1 MKRVTRFLCTLFLLF
16 VALPAA
22 GAQEPR
28 SLDIYFLDMMG
39 GASTLIVTPLGESVL
54 IDTGSLRPEHRDADR
69 ILRACED
76 AKLKQI
82 DYLITTH
89 FHSDHFGAL
98 QEVSQRIPIKRFL
111 DKGSYAPAEDGDS
124 RWSKGLYERYE
135 QATKGNVTTIR
146 AGDDIPLKS
155 DPIGRF
161 PVVRLHC
168 VAAQKKVEGFDGD
181 VDAPVEGCTMA
192 KPDGTDNARS
202 IALLLTYGPFK
213 FFAGGD
219 ITLNVEHHLA
229 HPINRIG
236 KVDLYQVTHHGL
248 DLSNNTLLLKALDP
262 TVAVAMNGPR
272 KGIQPRTF
280 QDLTALPNLKAL
292 YQIHHNTEH
301 DGQYNTKPEFI
312 ANRKDNPDGG
322 EFIKASVDMD
332 KGIFTVQVSQDN
344 ARRVF
349 QIPLLP
355 PDLSHSTRIEIE
367 WHQSLLDTLCLLQE
381 PADLL
386 NRSEAE
392 YLESLRPVL
401 IEDHKRIAILARDL
415 MSGHYRGATKGG
427 VIAIKP
433 SASVFYLGDD
443 GRRRSFLAY
452 PGLVVADGHMFKY
465 ESGLLSLWG
474 LVPRED
480 TPEMR
485 PYVLRTECANTLSS
499 LHGFFFGLQL
509 EKEEYPKPT
518 QWCDAIVQDSLV
530 DGNVAGKE
538 EAEKQLQCPAAGEGR
553 CHYAMNALCT
563 LGSATETVLLFET
576 KAGWNQH
583 GGPDLFTL
591 DNHAPK
597 GGCVLL
603 NDGTVKFIRTPEELK
618 QLCWE

>member
-1 MKRVTRFLCTLFLLF
+1 MKRVARCLCTLFLLF
-16 VALPAA
+16 VALPTA
-22 GAQEPR
+22 GVQEPR
-28 SLDIYFLDMMG
+28 SLDIYFLDMVG
-39 GASTLIVTPLGESVL
+39 GGSTLIVTPLGESVL

-76 AKLKQI
+76 ANLQQI

-98 QEVSQRIPIKRFL
+98 QEVSQRIPVKRFV
-111 DKGSYAPAEDGDS
+111 DKGSYAPAEDGDN
-124 RWSKGLYERYE
+124 RWSRGLYERYE
-135 QATKGNVTTIR
+135 QATKGKVTTLR

-161 PVVRLHC
+161 PAVRLHC
-168 VAAQKKVEGFDGD
+168 VAAEKKVEGFNGD
-181 VDAPVEGCTMA
+181 VDAPVEGFTMGA
-192 KPDGTDNARS
+192 PDGTDNARS

-248 DLSNNTLLLKALDP
+248 DLSNNPLL
-262 TVAVAMNGPR
+262 
-272 KGIQPRTF
+272 
-280 QDLTALPNLKAL
+280 LKAL

-301 DGQYNTKPEFI
+301 EGQYNTKSEFI
-312 ANRKDNPDGG
+312 ANPKDNPDKG
-322 EFIKASVDMD
+322 EFIRASIDMD
-332 KGIFTVQVSQDN
+332 KGIFTVQIGQDG

-349 QIPLLP
+349 EIPLLP
-355 PDLSHSTRIEIE
+355 PDLSHCTQVEMQ

-386 NRSEAE
+386 NPTEAQ
-392 YLESLRPVL
+392 YLESLRPAL
-401 IEDHKRIAILARDL
+401 MEDHKRIAILAREL
-415 MSGHYRGATKGG
+415 KSGHYRGAMKGG

-452 PGLVVADGHMFKY
+452 PGFVVTDGHMF
-465 ESGLLSLWG
+465 ECGSGLQGLWG

-480 TPEMR
+480 RAEIR
-485 PYVLRTECANTLSS
+485 PYALRAECASKLSE
-499 LHGFFFGLQL
+499 LHGYFFGLQL
-509 EKEEYPKPT
+509 EKEKYPMPT
-518 QWCDAIVQDSLV
+518 QWCDTVVQDDLAN
-530 DGNVAGKE
+530 GREATRE
-538 EAEKQLQCPAAGEGR
+538 ELENQLQCPAAGEGR
-553 CHYAMNALCT
+553 CHYAMNPCCT
-563 LGSATETVLLFET
+563 LGSAAETVLLFET

-583 GGPDLFTL
+583 GDPDLFTF
-591 DNHAPK
+591 DNHDPK

-618 QLCWE
+618 QLRWQ